1 MKNESIN
8 CKFYNEGYIY
18 SSQSKKYPV
27 KISYG
32 QNPIICEQYQ
42 S

>member
-1 MKNESIN
+1 MKNQSIN
-8 CKFYNEGYIY
+8 WKFYIEGYVY

-32 QNPIICEQYQ
+32 QNSIICEQYQ